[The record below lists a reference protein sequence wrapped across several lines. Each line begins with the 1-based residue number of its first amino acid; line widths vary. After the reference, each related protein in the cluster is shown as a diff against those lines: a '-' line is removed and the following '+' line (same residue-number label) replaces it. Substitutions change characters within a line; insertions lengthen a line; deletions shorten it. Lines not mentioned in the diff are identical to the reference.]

1 MLYLNQWLK
10 ADELAE
16 ASIAQYQEE
25 SVGSLSG
32 PTVSRIVA
40 ESLKTSQNLVV
51 SSSMPVRD
59 LEWFG
64 GDCSR
69 FQVFSNRGANGIDGV
84 VATAIGVAIG
94 TERPTF
100 VLIGDVA
107 LLHDS
112 SSLVA
117 LGSRDIELKIV
128 VTDNDGGAIFHYLSQ
143 SSLVATEKFEKLFG
157 TPHGSDLVR
166 LAEAH
171 QITTFDCRTSSE
183 LRDALA
189 RSGTCL
195 IRIATDRH
203 NEVLVHQEINTKVA
217 FALDQV

>member
-1 MLYLNQWLK
+1 
-10 ADELAE
+10 
-16 ASIAQYQEE
+16 
-25 SVGSLSG
+25 
-32 PTVSRIVA
+32 
-40 ESLKTSQNLVV
+40 
-51 SSSMPVRD
+51 MPVRD

-69 FQVFSNRGANGIDGV
+69 FQMFSNRGANGIDGV
-84 VATAIGVAIG
+84 VATAVGVAIA

>member
-1 MLYLNQWLK
+1 M
-10 ADELAE
+10 
-16 ASIAQYQEE
+16 
-25 SVGSLSG
+25 
-32 PTVSRIVA
+32 
-40 ESLKTSQNLVV
+40 
-51 SSSMPVRD
+51 
-59 LEWFG
+59 
-64 GDCSR
+64 
-69 FQVFSNRGANGIDGV
+69 FSNRGANGIDGV
-84 VATAIGVAIG
+84 VATAIGVAIA
-94 TERPTF
+94 TDRPTV

-112 SSLVA
+112 SSLVS
-117 LGSRDIELKIV
+117 LTSREVEVKIV
-128 VTDNDGGAIFHYLSQ
+128 VTDNDGGGIFHYLSQ
-143 SSLVATEKFEKLFG
+143 ASLVATEKFEKLFG

-183 LRDALA
+183 LRDVLA

-217 FALDQV
+217 VALDQM